1 MLRISKV
8 GHHSFT
14 RMLNRIKDTFGIFRY
29 LYLSSTTTASRSIF
43 TSQIAPFF
51 EMWTIRGLVVLC
63 VLTALSCSSR
73 TKLAHGFI
81 VESPRAFVPNGAT
94 LGRLASTRQCPPK
107 GHHNLKGRSVPAR
120 ETKLSL
126 HTGLLQETLS
136 VPISSSTVESSLA
149 LSALPTFDPTTAL
162 SDVLGAV
169 LNTPLIL
176 AIPIVAAL
184 LVATL
189 IAYLIVA
196 YAQPAEDE

>member
-1 MLRISKV
+1 LELPEYVKNLK
-8 GHHSFT
+8 GWASFIHE
-14 RMLNRIKDTFGIFRY
+14 NVEPDKRY
-29 LYLSSTTTASRSIF
+29 VWYLSVSVSFIHHNGKPIHFHISNRSF
-43 TSQIAPFF
+43 
-51 EMWTIRGLVVLC
+51 
-63 VLTALSCSSR
+63 LSCSSR

-162 SDVLGAV
+162 SDVLGTV